1 MTDAARLDD
10 GRNHG
15 NALPPD
21 DRTRVL
27 KHGETFGVFD
37 RYGDVHF
44 AHAGEQGLYH
54 QGSRFLSYFQ
64 LRLNG
69 QRPLLLNSS
78 VKLDNFVLSVDLTT
92 HDYFDEGKVTV
103 LKGTVHVSRE
113 RLLWEAACHER
124 LVVSNYGEQPV
135 SLNLTLDFAADFADI
150 FEARGFS
157 RTRRGEYLT
166 PQVDTTKAVL
176 GYRGLDQ
183 VERRTGLSFQPAPKQ
198 LTSSQADFL
207 VELGPLELQVIDFT
221 VTCEPGAPSHDQVPH
236 ASVLAK
242 ADCSLRQME
251 LGRCLVSTTNESF
264 NDWITRSALDL
275 GMLTLDNPE
284 GPYPYAG
291 VPWYS
296 TPFGRDGLITA
307 MHTLWVQPGMA
318 RSVLTYLAAA
328 QANEVLPDQDA
339 EPGKILHEVR
349 RGELAAIGDIP
360 FGRYY
365 GSVDSTPLF
374 VALAGQYLRRTGD
387 IHFISTLWSNIRRAL
402 EWIDCYGDVDKD
414 GFIEYQRNTAKGL
427 ANQGWKDSDNA
438 VFHRDGQS
446 AEGPIALCEV
456 QAYVYSARLEAAAI
470 ADALGDKPH
479 AQSLKQQA
487 KELRDKFE
495 RYFWCESLGTYAMAL
510 DGNKRKCE
518 IRASNAGHVLW
529 GGIACDERAQTT
541 GRTLLAPECFS
552 GWGVRTLAEGEP
564 RYNPMSYHNGSV
576 WPHDNAMV
584 AMGLARY
591 GMKCGALDILD
602 ALFSASR
609 FMDLQ
614 RLPELMCG
622 FPKRRSEGPTLYPVA
637 CSPQAWASSSV
648 FYLLQA
654 CLGLSLHYDAP
665 HVRLHH
671 PILPAS
677 IERMEIRNLQA
688 NDGFIDLAL
697 YRHEHDVGVNVLRKD
712 SNIDISVLV

>member
-1 MTDAARLDD
+1 LNDAAKVD
-10 GRNHG
+10 
-15 NALPPD
+15 ALPPD

-37 RYGDVHF
+37 RYGEVRSGT
-44 AHAGEQGLYH
+44 GEQGLYH
-54 QGSRFLSYFQ
+54 QGSRFLSYFE

-92 HDYFDEGKVTV
+92 QDYFEEGKVTV

-113 RLLWEAACHER
+113 RILWEAACHER
-124 LVVSNYGEQPV
+124 IVVSNYGEQPV
-135 SLNLTLDFAADFADI
+135 SLVLTLHFAADFADI
-150 FEARGFS
+150 FEARGFA
-157 RTRRGEYLT
+157 RTRRGEYLK
-166 PQVDTTKAVL
+166 PRINSAKAVL
-176 GYRGLDQ
+176 SYRGLDKL
-183 VERRTGLSFQPAPKQ
+183 ERRTGLSFQPAPKQ
-198 LTSSQADFL
+198 LTSSHAEYVL
-207 VELGPLELQVIDFT
+207 ELSPLEFQVIDFT
-221 VTCEPGAPSHDQVPH
+221 VTCEPGAPSHEQISH

-242 ADCSLRQME
+242 ADASLRQME
-251 LGRCLVSTTNESF
+251 AGRCLISTTNESF
-264 NDWITRSALDL
+264 NDWLTRSSLDL

-307 MHTLWVQPGMA
+307 MHSLWAQPGMA
-318 RSVLTYLAAA
+318 RSVLAYLATA
-328 QANEVLPDQDA
+328 QANEVLPEQDA

-387 IHFISTLWSNIRRAL
+387 IQFIAELWPNIRRAL

-414 GFIEYQRNTAKGL
+414 GFVEYQRNTANGL
-427 ANQGWKDSDNA
+427 ANQGWKDSENS
-438 VFHRDGQS
+438 VFHSDGRS

-456 QAYVYSARLEAAAI
+456 QAYVYAARIEAAAV
-470 ADALGDKPH
+470 AEALGH
-479 AQSLKQQA
+479 VRYAQQLKQQA
-487 KELRDKFE
+487 IELRDRFE
-495 RYFWCESLGTYAMAL
+495 NFFWCESLGTYALAL
-510 DGNKRKCE
+510 DGNKQRCE
-518 IRASNAGHVLW
+518 VRASNAGHVLW
-529 GGIACDERAQTT
+529 SGIASVERAQLT
-541 GRTLLAPECFS
+541 GRTLLAPESFS
-552 GWGVRTLAEGEP
+552 GWGVRTLAEGEA

-584 AMGLARY
+584 AMGLSRY
-591 GMKCGALDILD
+591 GMKSGALDILS
-602 ALFSASR
+602 ALFGASR

-614 RLPELMCG
+614 RLPELLCG

-654 CLGLSLHYDAP
+654 CLGLSLHCDAP

-671 PILPAS
+671 PVLPTF
-677 IERMEIRNLQA
+677 IEHMEIRNLHA
-688 NDGFIDLAL
+688 NSGFIDLAL

-712 SNIDISVLV
+712 SNVEISVLV